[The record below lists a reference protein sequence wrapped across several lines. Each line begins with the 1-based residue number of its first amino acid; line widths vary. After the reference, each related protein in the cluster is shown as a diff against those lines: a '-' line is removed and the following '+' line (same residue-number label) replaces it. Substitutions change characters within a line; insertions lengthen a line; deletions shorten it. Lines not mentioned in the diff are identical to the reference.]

1 MIVVFFGQPCS
12 GKTTLAKALQK
23 EFFLSQKENIP
34 IVDGDDIRN
43 IFNNTDY
50 TKEGRIKNLNR
61 ISDISIFLANQYENV
76 IVSAVYP
83 YLEARE
89 YMEKNSNKKIVWVYL
104 IYNEIRGR
112 ENYHVSDFDIPLLE
126 TNNLIVFNTSVRSI
140 ITSVR
145 DILCFMKKIEG

>member
-1 MIVVFFGQPCS
+1 MIIVFFGQPCS
-12 GKTTLAKALQK
+12 GKTTLAKALQTELFSEK
-23 EFFLSQKENIP
+23 GNVP

-61 ISDISIFLANQYENV
+61 ISDISIFLANQNENV

-89 YMEKNSNKKIVWVYL
+89 YMEKNSNKKILWVYL

-112 ENYHVSDFDIPLLE
+112 ENYHVSDFEIPLLE
-126 TNNLIVFNTSVRSI
+126 TNNLIVFNTSIRSI

-145 DILCFMKKIEG
+145 DILIFCKKIEG

>member
-12 GKTTLAKALQK
+12 GKTTMAKALQK
-23 EFFLSQKENIP
+23 EFFSEKGNSP

-61 ISDISIFLANQYENV
+61 ISDISVFLANQYENV
-76 IVSAVYP
+76 IVSAIYP

-89 YMEKNSNKKIVWVYL
+89 YMEKNSNKKILWVYL

-112 ENYHVSDFDIPLLE
+112 EKYHVRDFDIPLLE
-126 TNNLIVFNTSVRSI
+126 TNNLMVLNTSVRSI

-145 DILCFMKKIEG
+145 DILVFCKKIEE

>member
-12 GKTTLAKALQK
+12 GKSTLAKELQK
-23 EFFLSQKENIP
+23 EFFLKRRTAP

-50 TKEGRIKNLNR
+50 SKEGRIKNLNR

-76 IVSAVYP
+76 VVSAVYP

-89 YMEKNSNKKIVWVYL
+89 YMEKNSNKKILWVYL
-104 IYNEIRGR
+104 TYTDERGR
-112 ENYHVSDFDIPLLE
+112 EKYHVKDFDIPLLE
-126 TNNLIVFNTSVRSI
+126 TSNLITLNTSKSSMYMCIKNVIS
-140 ITSVR
+140 
-145 DILCFMKKIEG
+145 FYKKIEG

>member
-12 GKTTLAKALQK
+12 GKSTLAKELQK
-23 EFFLSQKENIP
+23 EFFLKRRTAP

-61 ISDISIFLANQYENV
+61 ISDISIFLANQYENA

-83 YLEARE
+83 YMESRE
-89 YMEKNSNKKIVWVYL
+89 YLEQNSNKKILWVYL
-104 IYNEIRGR
+104 TYNEARGR
-112 ENYHVSDFDIPLLE
+112 EQYHVKDFDIPLLE
-126 TNNLIVFNTSVRSI
+126 TSNLIVLNTTKTSLYMCIKNI
-140 ITSVR
+140 IS
-145 DILCFMKKIEG
+145 FYENIEG

>member
-12 GKTTLAKALQK
+12 GKTTNAKALQR
-23 EFFLSQKENIP
+23 ELFLSEKGYVT
-34 IVDGDDIRN
+34 IVDGDDIRK

-50 TKEGRIKNLNR
+50 SKEGRIRNLNR
-61 ISDISIFLANQYENV
+61 ISDIAIFLANQHENV

-89 YMEKNSNKKIVWVYL
+89 YMEKNSNKKILWVYL

-112 ENYHVSDFDIPLLE
+112 EEYHVQDFDIPLLE
-126 TNNLIVFNTSVRSI
+126 TNNLMVLNTSVRSL

-145 DILCFMKKIEG
+145 DILVFCKKIEG